1 MPRVDKNIERFDTN
15 QDDIPTLGADTMF
28 LAQRALHN
36 YNTIDTDAKASFATP
51 YQLTQM
57 LFAGAMKS
65 LALVP
70 VLMERKEFATCAKEV
85 TRSVGIINGLRESL
99 DLSQGE
105 LAENLYELY
114 SYMTREI
121 IRAHREKDPEAV
133 RKVRALLAEIDE
145 AWNQIP
151 IELRG

>member
-1 MPRVDKNIERFDTN
+1 
-15 QDDIPTLGADTMF
+15 MF

-36 YNTIDTDAKASFATP
+36 YNTIETDAKATFATP

-57 LFAGAMKS
+57 LFAGALKS

-70 VLMERKEFATCAKEV
+70 LLMERKQFETCAKEV
-85 TRSVGIINGLRESL
+85 NRSVGIINGLRESL

-105 LAENLYELY
+105 IAENLYQLY
-114 SYMTREI
+114 TFMSNEI
-121 IRAHREKDPEAV
+121 THAHRAKDPEAV
-133 RKVRALLAEIDE
+133 RKVRALLAEIDD